1 MLFLHMVDLKE
12 KLIKKIKEINR
23 PDVLQEI
30 HRLLEMGSEDQEIY
44 QLSEEQKFVVNE
56 AQEEIRKGEFISNEK
71 ANEEV
76 KEWLKKK

>member
-12 KLIKKIKEINR
+12 KLIKKIKEINS

-30 HRLLEMGSEDQEIY
+30 HRLLEMGFEDQEIY
-44 QLSEEQKFVVNE
+44 QLSEEQKSVVNE
-56 AQEEIRKGEFISNEK
+56 AQEQIRKGEFISNEK